1 MNVPAFNDR
10 VERKYQVGIGEN
22 QVADLW
28 RDLRSFLS
36 DYGLA
41 PVQEIT
47 SVGSVYFDNKDC
59 DLLRFSLLGH
69 LMLFRVR
76 AYELFGQ
83 SPQPITE
90 YWVEVKTAKGERR
103 HKRRFPLSKSALSAF
118 LAGKDFTA
126 GAFDNKQKIVDLDV
140 AGDLYRESQETLLT
154 MGLNPIL
161 LVTCKRLAFQG
172 EVDRLSIDWDV
183 RYYDARS
190 KTFDDNS
197 WKYLDES
204 AVGKAEKV
212 ILELKYLKREAPVWF
227 SELQRK
233 YPIRRREYLKP
244 IEGMRF
250 LFRGPLNQHKE
261 ADLLLPMI
269 KAYMADSVLG

>member
-10 VERKYQVGIGEN
+10 VERKYQIGIGEN

-28 RDLRSFLS
+28 RDLTLFLGN
-36 DYGLA
+36 YGLA

-59 DLLRFSLLGH
+59 DLLHFSLLGH
-69 LMLFRVR
+69 LMIFRVR
-76 AYELFGQ
+76 AYELFGE

-103 HKRRFPLSKSALSAF
+103 HKRRFALDKGALTAF
-118 LAGKDFTA
+118 LAGKDLTA
-126 GAFDNKQKIVDLDV
+126 GAIDNQQKLFDQDV
-140 AGDLYRESQETLLT
+140 ADDLYRETQETLLT
-154 MGLNPIL
+154 MGLSPTL

-172 EVDRLSIDWDV
+172 DVDRLSIDWDI
-183 RYYDARS
+183 RYYDARAR
-190 KTFDDNS
+190 TFDDKS

-212 ILELKYLKREAPVWF
+212 ILELKYLKGEPPFWF

-244 IEGMRF
+244 VEGMGC
-250 LFRGPLNQHKE
+250 LFRGPLSQHKKTN
-261 ADLLLPMI
+261 LLLPMI
-269 KAYMADSVLG
+269 DSYMAESLLG